1 MMPKEFNIKRKK
13 VHVSLLDKFEKG
25 GSIII
30 DYQRSRPRWFDGRFL
45 KAADLNREN
54 TYFLTRQAD
63 LAVSA
68 GTGVVE
74 GLEVA
79 EAGGT
84 RIKISKGYGMTFD
97 GERVFLPSDVE
108 INIHNIPLAEQ
119 LNAELGLSRKPSP
132 SFRSLSGIFVV
143 ALRSFE
149 FTANPTSSYPVDVDG
164 RRQLQDGDIVEATAI
179 TLVPYEYPTGVSLF
193 EKNPNRSQMS
203 YQRRAQMA
211 HMIFT
216 QQAEN
221 QMPSSTLPLAML
233 DLRRGVVHWVD
244 NHMVRRD
251 MGSAYSDVMGFGFVP
266 RHLRRAHFRQY
277 DEMIEEIVTHR
288 PHTRF
293 SASEY
298 FMSLPP
304 AGRMPSA
311 SIDIDSFTQY
321 YFPESMDVEISIIP
335 EDELATLVEES
346 LLLPPIP
353 LTGEED
359 ELSAHSVM
367 IYLPINRQMF
377 YSMTRTLKK
386 VPKPARFPKKAIRSQ
401 FKPRDYIQLFR
412 DKLPDFEIPE
422 RKDQDA
428 LTEVP
433 WKSLVSNKQYLWF
446 IRRRNLS
453 YKDEVT
459 GTAVHVMTDEFED
472 ETKMRRYQKELKLY
486 DDFTHLKVQGSAAAD
501 LEMVR
506 LLTIPKFHEENTK
519 SEYAPQIMMRSA
531 LKEFQALKKSD
542 LPLDEKN
549 AASVSLRFADRNVGK
564 GIEKIEAKI
573 ITEDDDAQTKSE
585 KATRLAKTLR
595 VPELDFVSRVL
606 PDQELELFA
615 KELSEKL
622 STKQKPENIAKFILD
637 KKEELES

>member
-1 MMPKEFNIKRKK
+1 MTLKGLSIKRKK
-13 VHVSLLDKFEKG
+13 VHASVLEKFKEG
-25 GSIII
+25 GPIII

-45 KAADLNREN
+45 KAADLNSES

-63 LAVSA
+63 LALST

-84 RIKISKGYGMTFD
+84 RIKIGKGYGMTFD
-97 GERVFLPSDVE
+97 GERVFLPQNVNID
-108 INIHNIPLAEQ
+108 IHNIPLAEQ

-132 SFRSLSGIFVV
+132 SYRSLSGIYIV
-143 ALRSFE
+143 ALRSLE
-149 FTANPTSSYPVDVDG
+149 FSANPTASYPVDVDG
-164 RRQLQDGDIVEATAI
+164 QRQLKDGDIVEATAI
-179 TLVPYEYPTGVSLF
+179 TLVPYQYPTGVSLF
-193 EKNPNRSQMS
+193 GKNSDRTQMS

-211 HMIFT
+211 HTIFA

-251 MGSAYSDVMGFGFVP
+251 MGSVYSDVMGFGFVP
-266 RHLRRAHFRQY
+266 RHLRRAHFKQY
-277 DEMIEEIVTHR
+277 DEMIQEIVDDR
-288 PHTRF
+288 PNSRF
-293 SASEY
+293 AASEY
-298 FMSLPP
+298 FMSLPS

-311 SIDIDSFTQY
+311 SIEIDSFTQH
-321 YFPESMDVEISIIP
+321 YFPESVDVEMSIIP

-353 LTGEED
+353 LTGEAA

-367 IYLPINRQMF
+367 IYLPVPRQTF

-386 VPKPARFPKKAIRSQ
+386 VPKSVRFPIKTIRSQ
-401 FKPRDYIQLFR
+401 FKPKDYIQMYR
-412 DKLPDFEIPE
+412 AKLPDYVIPE
-422 RKDQDA
+422 RKDEDA
-428 LTEVP
+428 LTEVA
-433 WKSLVSNKQYLWF
+433 WKSLISKERYLWF
-446 IRRRNLS
+446 VRRRNLS
-453 YKDEVT
+453 YKDDIT
-459 GTAVHVMTDEFED
+459 GTAVNVMTNEFED
-472 ETKMRRYQKELKLY
+472 ETNMRRYQKNLKLY
-486 DDFTHLKVQGSAAAD
+486 DDFTHLKVRGSAAAD

-506 LLTIPKFHEENTK
+506 LLTIPKFNTK
-519 SEYAPQIMMRSA
+519 RSDSDNAPQIMMRSA
-531 LKEFQALKKSD
+531 LKEFGSAKK
-542 LPLDEKN
+542 LDEKH

-564 GIEKIEAKI
+564 GIEKIEARI
-573 ITEDDDAQTKSE
+573 ITGNEAQKSE
-585 KATRLAKTLR
+585 KAAKLAETLR

-606 PDQELELFA
+606 PPEELDDLTTELA
-615 KELSEKL
+615 NRLSD
-622 STKQKPENIAKFILD
+622 SQQQPEDIAKFILD